1 MRLVLWL
8 AGDRYREKAPGVPD
22 MPRIVTVGVGQLGP
36 IPRAQSRQD
45 VVARLLA
52 MMEDAAR
59 MGCDLIVYP
68 EAALTAFF
76 PHWWIEDEDEL
87 DSYFER
93 EMPNAAT
100 QPLFDAARRLGVGF
114 HLGYAELAFE
124 EGRKRRFNTSIL
136 VGKDGR
142 IIGKYRKIHL
152 PGYKE
157 RNGETPFENL
167 EKRYFE
173 VGNLGFPVWHALGA
187 RVGMMICN
195 DRRWPESYRVMGLQG
210 VELIVLGYN
219 TPVHNPAMPETDD
232 LGNFHN
238 HLVMQAGAY
247 QNGTYVVGVAKAGEE
262 EGVDQIGQ
270 SCIVAPS
277 GELMVQCTTLGD
289 ELQVARCD
297 LDLCKGYKDSIF
309 NFAKHRRPEH
319 YRLIVERTGV
329 GEVLGT

>member
-1 MRLVLWL
+1 
-8 AGDRYREKAPGVPD
+8 

-36 IPRAQSRQD
+36 IPLSQSRQD
-45 VVARLLA
+45 VVARLIAL
-52 MMEDAAR
+52 MEDAAR

-93 EMPNAAT
+93 EMPNPAT
-100 QPLFDAARRLGVGF
+100 QPLFDAARRLGVAF
-114 HLGYAELAFE
+114 HLGYAELAIE
-124 EGRKRRFNTSIL
+124 DGEKRRFNTSIL
-136 VGKDGR
+136 VGKGGK
-142 IIGKYRKIHL
+142 IVGKYRKIHL

-157 RNGETPFENL
+157 RNGKTPFENL

-173 VGNLGFPVWHALGA
+173 VGNLGFPVWHAFGG

-195 DRRWPESYRVMGLQG
+195 DRRWPEAYRVMGLQG

-238 HLVMQAGAY
+238 HLVMQSGAY
-247 QNGTYVVGVAKAGEE
+247 QNGTFVVGVAKAGEE

-270 SCIVAPS
+270 SCIIAPS

-297 LDLCKGYKDSIF
+297 LDLCKSYKDSIF

-319 YRLIVERTGV
+319 YRLIVERTGA

>member
-1 MRLVLWL
+1 
-8 AGDRYREKAPGVPD
+8 
-22 MPRIVTVGVGQLGP
+22 MPRIVTVGVAQLGP
-36 IPRAQSRQD
+36 IPLSQSRQD
-45 VVARLLA
+45 VVVRLLA
-52 MMEDAAR
+52 LMQDAAR

-76 PHWWIEDEDEL
+76 PHWWIDDEDEL

-93 EMPNAAT
+93 EMPNPAV
-100 QPLFDAARRLGVGF
+100 QPLFDAARRLRIGF
-114 HLGYAELAFE
+114 HLGYAELALE
-124 EGRKRRFNTSIL
+124 NGGKHRYNAAIL
-136 VGKDGR
+136 VGPDGK

-152 PGYKE
+152 PGYTD
-157 RNGETPFENL
+157 RRPDSPFQNL
-167 EKRYFE
+167 EKRYFA
-173 VGNLGFPVWHALGA
+173 VGNLGFPVWHAFGG

-210 VELIVLGYN
+210 VELILLGYN

-238 HLVMQAGAY
+238 QLVMQAGAY
-247 QNGTYVVGVAKAGEE
+247 QNGSFVAGVAKAGEE

-270 SCIVAPS
+270 SCVVAPS

-297 LDLCKGYKDSIF
+297 LDLCNGYKTSIF

-329 GEVLGT
+329 GEVLGG